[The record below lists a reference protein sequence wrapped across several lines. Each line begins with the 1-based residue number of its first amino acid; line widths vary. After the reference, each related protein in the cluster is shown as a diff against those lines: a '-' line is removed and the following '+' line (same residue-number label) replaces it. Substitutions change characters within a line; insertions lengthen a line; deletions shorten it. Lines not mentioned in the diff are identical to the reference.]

1 MNNFEARLNA
11 LCSVVTAETPEDREI
26 AISVLKKAMNTSLNR
41 ASDPEGICRDVL
53 LELGCPDHLSGYEMA
68 VYGIVLC
75 LENREYI
82 DNITYGFYPTVAE
95 KFNSTRSR
103 VERAIRHLIE
113 VTWTRGDWETLNR
126 YFGNTVSRERGK
138 PTNGEFIARM
148 VNIVKQQMRRNAA

>member
-1 MNNFEARLNA
+1 MNNLEARLNA
-11 LCSVVTAETPEDREI
+11 LCSVVTAETPEDRNI
-26 AISVLKKAMNTSLNR
+26 AIAVLKKAMNTSLTR
-41 ASDPEGICRDVL
+41 ASDPEGICRDVF
-53 LELGCPDHLSGYEMA
+53 LELGCPDHLLGYEMA

-82 DNITYGFYPTVAE
+82 DNITYGFYPAVAE

-113 VTWTRGDWETLNR
+113 VAWTRGDLETLNR
-126 YFGNTVSRERGK
+126 YFGSTVNRDRGK

-148 VNIVKQQMRRNAA
+148 VNIVKQQMRNAA

>member
-11 LCSVVTAETPEDREI
+11 LCSVVTAETPEDRNI
-26 AISVLKKAMNTSLNR
+26 AIAVLKKAMNTSLAR
-41 ASDPEGICRDVL
+41 ASDPEGICRDIF
-53 LELGCPDHLSGYEMA
+53 LELGCPDHLAGYEMA

-126 YFGNTVSRERGK
+126 YFGNTVSHERGK

-148 VNIVKQQMRRNAA
+148 VNIVKQQMRNAA